1 MILISIAVL
10 VFIIGLNFIILG
22 KILKKKK
29 ILITG
34 ICIFLLLTLSI
45 FLFIIYAVEKEN
57 MLAESQ
63 RIGQVDDNTTLPMP
77 DRIIY
82 KNANQK
88 YTIMDADT
96 SVFSTIYSEL
106 YSRLTSTYDGKVFS
120 EDEISQM
127 QDRGSFIEF
136 DYNTKSKNFVFL
148 LEEDGIG
155 VIKRFSDS
163 GQVIKNSL
171 DRVEDLIKTMNRLTQ
186 EMTKYEFNKN
196 QNYTSTIK
204 LVDFPQEL
212 NFTQKRDGIYQKII
226 QSDDKDYQDTL
237 KKLDFKIEENLPQV
251 DFAKQNVIITI
262 SIYEIEKVTQ
272 NIGNVKYEFG
282 NLQANYTV
290 NLLIISKVVNS
301 NCIYYNV
308 SENATNTE
316 LSNITTIT
324 TSATIKSINE
334 NRMEIG
340 LGNENSTYIVELQN
354 NTLIKNYETGQE
366 ISITDLK
373 VGDSIYVEGET
384 DREING
390 LKSIKANRME
400 ICSQQRVKNEII
412 NYLKDTY
419 RIDGMSI
426 AYVGKDYIIVTANFD
441 KFVYPLKLNI
451 NDETETFLGMNYH
464 LQSNYGYVLHEM
476 CDITLDTKITDVDN
490 IRGFVK
496 TIEYIAD

>member
-1 MILISIAVL
+1 MILINIAVL

-34 ICIFLLLTLSI
+34 ICIFLLLALSI
-45 FLFIIYAVEKEN
+45 FLFVIYAIEKEN

-63 RIGQVDDNTTLPMP
+63 RIGQVDDNTALPMP

-88 YTIMDADT
+88 YTIIDANT
-96 SVFSTIYSEL
+96 SAFSTIYSEL
-106 YSRLTSTYDGKVFS
+106 YNRLTSTYDGKVFS

-127 QDRGSFIEF
+127 QDKGSFIEF

-148 LEEDGIG
+148 LEEDGVGAIR
-155 VIKRFSDS
+155 RFSDS

-171 DRVEDLIKTMNRLTQ
+171 DKVESLIKIMNQSTLGMR
-186 EMTKYEFNKN
+186 KYDFDKS
-196 QNYTSTIK
+196 QSYTSTTK
-204 LVDFPQEL
+204 LIDFPQQL

-226 QSDDKDYQDTL
+226 QNDDKDYQDTL
-237 KKLDFKIEENLPQV
+237 KKLNFKIEEDLPLV
-251 DFAKQNVIITI
+251 DFGEQNVIITI
-262 SIYEIEKVTQ
+262 STYEISKITQ
-272 NIGNVKYEFG
+272 NIGNIKYEFG
-282 NLQANYTV
+282 NLEPNYTV

-316 LSNITTIT
+316 LSDIITIT
-324 TSATIKSINE
+324 TSATIKNMNE
-334 NRMEIG
+334 NRIEIG
-340 LGNENSTYIVELQN
+340 LGNENSAHIVELQN

-373 VGDSIYVEGET
+373 EGDSIYVEGEIP
-384 DREING
+384 REIDG
-390 LKSIKANRME
+390 LKSIKANRIE
-400 ICSQQRVKNEII
+400 ICSQQRVKNEITR
-412 NYLKDTY
+412 YLKDTY

-426 AYVGKDYIIVTANFD
+426 AYVGKDYIIVAANFD
-441 KFVYPLKLNI
+441 KFVYPLKLNV
-451 NDETETFLGMNYH
+451 NDETETFLGMSYH
-464 LQSNYGYVLHEM
+464 IQSNYGYILHEM
-476 CDITLDTKITDVDN
+476 CDITLDTKITDIDN
-490 IRGFVK
+490 IRGSVK
-496 TIEYIAD
+496 TVEYIAD